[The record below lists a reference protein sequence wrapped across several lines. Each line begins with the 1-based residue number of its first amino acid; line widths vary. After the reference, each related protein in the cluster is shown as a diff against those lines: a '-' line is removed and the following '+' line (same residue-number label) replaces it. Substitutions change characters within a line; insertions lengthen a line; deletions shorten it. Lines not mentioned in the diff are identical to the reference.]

1 MVERFLFDLEMK
13 TREQNWNNKRKEIE
27 RFDWFIDRIQTRVA
41 FDWLNEL
48 SGEKIS
54 CPRTFWKSIDTS
66 VWPHTATRLAN
77 RTMSSPY

>member
-13 TREQNWNNKRKEIE
+13 TREQNRNNNRKEIE

-41 FDWLNEL
+41 FDWLSEL

-54 CPRTFWKSIDTS
+54 CPRTF
-66 VWPHTATRLAN
+66 
-77 RTMSSPY
+77 

>member
-41 FDWLNEL
+41 FDWLSEL

-54 CPRTFWKSIDTS
+54 CARTF
-66 VWPHTATRLAN
+66 
-77 RTMSSPY
+77 